1 MSGAGAA
8 PAAGRRRLVLLLGAL
23 SAFAPFATDMYLAG
37 FPAIAADFGT
47 DVGRVQLSLSSFFL
61 GLCLGQLLYGPLTDA
76 FGRRAPLLAG
86 IALYTAASLALMLAP
101 GIDAFVALRLLQ
113 AIGGCAGMIV
123 ARAVIQD
130 VMAPDEA
137 ARALSAMMMV
147 QGIGPVLAPV
157 LGGYLLLA
165 GGWRVIFA
173 FLAAFG
179 AACLLATWRGLQETL
194 PRTRRRPLR
203 LAAIVTTFAALL
215 RLPAFV
221 VPAMAAAMALAAL
234 FAYIAG
240 SPFVFME
247 LHGVS
252 QQHYGWLSALNA
264 GGMLL
269 FARINLWLLRRMSPA
284 RALRIAL
291 AVLLLAVSALFLAR
305 GQAGLGWL
313 LAPLFV
319 AVGWVPVVAA
329 NATALAM
336 AAGREWAGSA
346 SSLLGALQFGLAT
359 LASAGVGA
367 LHDGSATPMAA
378 MMLVCAALAAVLGW
392 VGRVRVSGG

>member
-1 MSGAGAA
+1 MSGVGAV

-194 PRTRRRPLR
+194 PRARHRPLR
-203 LAAIVTTFAALL
+203 LAAIVATFTALL
-215 RLPAFV
+215 RLRAFV

-252 QQHYGWLSALNA
+252 QQHYGWLFALNA

-319 AVGWVPVVAA
+319 AVGCVPVVAA

-378 MMLVCAALAAVLGW
+378 MMLVCASLAAVLGW
-392 VGRVRVSGG
+392 IGRVRVSGG

>member
-1 MSGAGAA
+1 M
-8 PAAGRRRLVLLLGAL
+8 LGAL